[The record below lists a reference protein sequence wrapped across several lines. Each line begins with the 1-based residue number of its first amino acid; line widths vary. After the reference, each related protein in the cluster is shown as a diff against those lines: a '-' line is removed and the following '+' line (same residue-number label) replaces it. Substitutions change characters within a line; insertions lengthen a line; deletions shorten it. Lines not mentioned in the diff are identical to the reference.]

1 MSLRKKVAYILLA
14 ISAVQAAMYYVIQ
27 CYIVYPSF
35 VTLEREEAGK
45 NVARAIEALQRELEL
60 LEPSAT
66 DWSRWDE
73 TYRFVE
79 DQNEAYANANLNTEA
94 VLSLKIHFLGLY
106 TLDGHRL
113 WGRAIDPDTKE
124 TMAVDAF
131 LPDHLSAGHPLRTAQ
146 NATDLVSGIVHTPSG
161 PALFVSHP
169 ILTSAGEGPSRGN
182 VVMARRLDAAAIDR
196 IAAQTRI
203 ALSTQSIDAAGNT
216 PSTAATTAGR
226 LPYTP
231 IHMKESASS
240 WTGSTVL
247 HDLVGQPALQLAV
260 ATPRDITARGDDAL
274 QLAGV
279 VAIVTGGV
287 ILVIIQ
293 IALRRTLIDPL
304 TQLTHHVAAIGDND
318 DLSVRIGTARK
329 DEIGVLAREFDRM
342 VEHLADA
349 RQRLRE
355 QSYQAGVAE
364 MASGVLHNIGNAITP
379 VGVKLTR
386 LRSALEQAP
395 VREIDIASAELA
407 DPTIE
412 AGRRADMHS
421 FLALASQEMSAL
433 LRRTTGDLDAVHRQ
447 FDHIQ
452 QILADQQRFSRTER
466 VMETVAVAA
475 LLIDTIKLL
484 PEALC
489 ERLQVELAAD
499 VAKMPPISAARVALQ
514 QVVSN
519 LLINAAEAIPPRGSQ
534 YAGQMYIDAMEETVD
549 GIPMVHLRFA
559 DNGAGIAPEHLRQLF
574 ERGFSTKQRGSGTGL
589 HWTAN
594 TVQALGG
601 RLHAESAGAG
611 QGACF
616 HLLLPQAITTT
627 VRATLEDAA

>member
-1 MSLRKKVAYILLA
+1 MSLRKKVVYILLA
-14 ISAVQAAMYYVIQ
+14 ISAVYAAMYYAIQ
-27 CYIVYPSF
+27 RYIIYPSF
-35 VTLEREEAGK
+35 VTLEREEAEK

-94 VLSLKIHFLGLY
+94 VVSLKINFLGLY

-113 WGRAIDPDTKE
+113 WGLAIDPDNKE
-124 TMAVDAF
+124 AMAIDAF
-131 LPDHLSAGHPLRTAQ
+131 LPDRLPAGHPLRTDQ
-146 NATDLVSGIVHTPSG
+146 SATALVSGIVRTPSG

-169 ILTSAGEGPSRGN
+169 ILTSAGDGPSRGN
-182 VVMARRLDAAAIDR
+182 VIMARRLDTAAIDR

-203 ALSTQSIDAAGNT
+203 VLRTQDIDTAGT
-216 PSTAATTAGR
+216 KPSAVGTTAGR
-226 LPYTP
+226 LPHTP
-231 IHMKESASS
+231 VHLEESPDS
-240 WTGSTVL
+240 WMGSTVL
-247 HDLVGQPALQLAV
+247 LDVAGQPALELAV

-279 VAIVTGGV
+279 FAIITGGV
-287 ILVIIQ
+287 VLVLILM
-293 IALRRTLIDPL
+293 ALRRTLIDPL
-304 TQLTHHVAAIGDND
+304 AQLTHHASAVGDND
-318 DLSVRIGTARK
+318 DLSVRIGATRK

-342 VEHLADA
+342 VERLADA
-349 RQRLRE
+349 RQRLLE

-379 VGVKLTR
+379 VGVKLTK

-407 DPTIE
+407 DPNIDV
-412 AGRRADMHS
+412 GRRADMHG
-421 FLALASQEMSAL
+421 FLALASKEMSAL
-433 LRRTTGDLDAVHRQ
+433 LRRTAGDVDAIHLQ

-466 VMETVAVAA
+466 VMETVAVAT

-489 ERLQVELAAD
+489 EHLRVVLAAD
-499 VAKMPPISAARVALQ
+499 LGKMPPVSAARVALQ

-519 LLINAAEAIPPRGSQ
+519 LLINAAEAIVARGSQ
-534 YAGQMYIDAMEETVD
+534 YTGQMHIDAMEEIVD

-559 DNGAGIAPEHLRQLF
+559 DNGAGIAPEHLAQLF

-616 HLLLPQAITTT
+616 HLLLPQAMTATA
-627 VRATLEDAA
+627 RATLEDAA